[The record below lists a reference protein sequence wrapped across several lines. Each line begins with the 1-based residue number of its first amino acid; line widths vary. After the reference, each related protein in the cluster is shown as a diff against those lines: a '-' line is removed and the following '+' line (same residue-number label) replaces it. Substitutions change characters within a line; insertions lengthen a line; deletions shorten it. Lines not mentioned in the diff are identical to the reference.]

1 VNGLL
6 KIEVFAAGIIAGL
19 LLGGVVPKSAIR
31 ESWRLPIAVALVAAG
46 IALALIGSS
55 SER

>member
-1 VNGLL
+1 MNVLF
-6 KIEVFAAGIIAGL
+6 KIGVFAFGIIAGL
-19 LLGGVVPKSAIR
+19 LLAGVVPKKVIR

-46 IALALIGSS
+46 IALAMIGLS